1 MADGVARLGVGLVP
15 LLALEGRGRLL
26 LVALLL
32 GGLVAPALR
41 WRRFTY
47 GIEEAALVTAGGVL
61 ARRRRVIPLARIQSV
76 DIVQKLRHRVFG
88 VVELRI
94 EVAGGSGTEAALVAL
109 TPPEAERL
117 RSRLLASETPTRDGE
132 PRPVLA
138 RMETRDLLI
147 AGVTGGRVAVVAVLL
162 GYLQEFIAEDTVPSL
177 LGRVESLGPS
187 AVVLALS
194 SVVVFLL
201 IAAAISLAATVL
213 VYWDFTLEQHGDR
226 LVTTR
231 GLLERRRSFVPLHRV
246 QAVHLHENLLRRALG
261 LGTLSVT
268 VAGYAGPREEQ
279 RETSVLLP
287 IGSRSEAL
295 ELARKVV
302 GANVR
307 LGSSD
312 LEPAPHAA
320 LWRRLIVNAAAVAV
334 VTGGLVV
341 AWGPRGGVG
350 LLGLALA
357 ALAARASWHSLGH
370 LVKGHYVVVRSGALV
385 RKTSVMF
392 VDNVQDLSLKASPL
406 QRAAGLATLV
416 LGLPKERPRALDL
429 ARPTAELRFTELATE
444 LVAPTPRPGGSGPP
458 GVGPESP
465 EGGKAVIRESRGG
478 SG

>member
-1 MADGVARLGVGLVP
+1 
-15 LLALEGRGRLL
+15 
-26 LVALLL
+26 
-32 GGLVAPALR
+32 
-41 WRRFTY
+41 
-47 GIEEAALVTAGGVL
+47 
-61 ARRRRVIPLARIQSV
+61 VIPLARIQSV

-109 TPPEAERL
+109 TPREAERL
-117 RSRLLASETPTRDGE
+117 RSRLLAAETHPPDGE
-132 PRPVLA
+132 SHPVLA

-187 AVVLALS
+187 AVVLALG
-194 SVVVFLL
+194 SVLVFLL

-213 VYWDFTLEQHGDR
+213 VYWNFTLEQHGDR

-231 GLLERRRSFVPLHRV
+231 GLLERRRSFVPLHRI

-295 ELARKVV
+295 ELARRVV
-302 GANVR
+302 GANAP

-312 LEPAPHAA
+312 LEPAPRAA
-320 LWRRLIVNAAAVAV
+320 LWRRLIVNAAVVAV
-334 VTGGLVV
+334 VTGALIVV
-341 AWGPRGGVG
+341 WGPQGGVG
-350 LLGLALA
+350 LLGLALGLLGLA
-357 ALAARASWHSLGH
+357 LAVLAARASWHSLGH
-370 LVKGHYVVVRSGALV
+370 LVKGHYAVVRSGALV
-385 RKTSVMF
+385 RKTSVMI

-416 LGLPKERPRALDL
+416 FGLPKERPRALDV

-458 GVGPESP
+458 GVSSELPEV
-465 EGGKAVIRESRGG
+465 GGNAVIRESRGR